1 MEYMEGKFRL
11 VCRLLLC
18 GRLAHAYPMTRRR
31 VEACRINPFTAGRQI
46 SRRRGAVLTRCIRC
60 ACSALQPCTRGSTHL
75 THAVASSHECHVRSG
90 REALAVLSH
99 GCFGTIFVV
108 FQKRTPSIS
117 RPRSCRRCICA
128 GMVFRPQSSARMV
141 RLGLGCCLLA
151 VLGSCC
157 SHAPRQ
163 PKKSC
168 SVSTH
173 RRAFQRCQRQ
183 QTKKINPHDGG
194 QGAEG
199 QGVRK
204 PGDATLGPCRSWTT
218 RAGGNTN
225 WGS

>member
-1 MEYMEGKFRL
+1 MLAQLFSP
-11 VCRLLLC
+11 
-18 GRLAHAYPMTRRR
+18 AHAAAPISRTLWRRR
-31 VEACRINPFTAGRQI
+31 MSATYEAAARLWLF
-46 SRRRGAVLTRCIRC
+46 
-60 ACSALQPCTRGSTHL
+60 SAM
-75 THAVASSHECHVRSG
+75 V
-90 REALAVLSH
+90 
-99 GCFGTIFVV
+99 CFGTIFVV

-117 RPRSCRRCICA
+117 RPWSCRRCICA